1 MVELASMLGGE
12 DFSDRP
18 NCVCRVIAGFM
29 RSFNDRASH
38 AERQRLA
45 PYAARAVGSRG
56 DRRLTRERRDV
67 CLVWAGARPG
77 GGALR
82 WFLQRLTMRLR
93 IWVVVGMRQALRL
106 DEGAGE
112 YAARV
117 VFARHGTKASFGL
130 LERLLELG
138 EGQGSEAPP
147 LADPVEAA
155 TQARVAAA
163 IRQLAGDA
171 QAAQGENGGQSANGN
186 GHARHLG
193 GRHGGNGHEEH
204 VEDDRA
210 RNGDPERETKTSQ
223 NPHGPAR
230 VP

>member
-1 MVELASMLGGE
+1 VVELASMLGGE

-18 NCVCRVIAGFM
+18 HCVCRVMAAFM

-82 WFLQRLTMRLR
+82 WFLQRLTMRVR
-93 IWVVVGMRQALRL
+93 IWVVVGVRPALRL

-117 VFARHGTKASFGL
+117 VFARHGTKAAFAL
-130 LERLLELG
+130 LDRLLELG
-138 EGQGSEAPP
+138 EGRGLEAAP

-155 TQARVAAA
+155 TQARIAAA
-163 IRQLAGDA
+163 VRQLAGDA
-171 QAAQGENGGQSANGN
+171 DVAEHENGGQRGNHN

-193 GRHGGNGHEEH
+193 GGHARNGDEED
-204 VEDDRA
+204 VEDYRA
-210 RNGDPERETKTSQ
+210 RNGDPERETKPADD
-223 NPHGPAR
+223 PHDPAR

>member
-1 MVELASMLGGE
+1 MLGGE
-12 DFSDRP
+12 EFSDRP

-29 RSFNDRASH
+29 RSFNDRAAH

-45 PYAARAVGSRG
+45 PYAARAVGTRG
-56 DRRLTRERRDV
+56 NRRITRERRDV
-67 CLVWAGARPG
+67 CLIWAGASPG
-77 GGALR
+77 GGALG

-93 IWVVVGMRQALRL
+93 IAVVVGMRQALRL

-117 VFARHGTKASFGL
+117 VFARDGTKSGFAL
-130 LERLLELG
+130 LDRLLELG
-138 EGQGSEAPP
+138 EGVELEAAP

-186 GHARHLG
+186 GHARYLG
-193 GRHGGNGHEEH
+193 GRHAGNGHEEH
-204 VEDDRA
+204 VEHDRA
-210 RNGDPERETKTSQ
+210 RYGDPERETKAAE
-223 NPHGPAR
+223 NPHDPAR